1 MAQGKVS
8 SISDAVIRQSLAVKR
23 DGKTV
28 EAKRSH
34 NFPNPQKEIRVN
46 IKEKTAQ
53 IAVGL
58 EKGNKIN
65 AYA

>member
-1 MAQGKVS
+1 MAEGKVS
-8 SISDAVIRQSLAVKR
+8 SISDVVIRQSLAVKR

-28 EAKRSH
+28 EAKRSQ
-34 NFPNPQKEIRVN
+34 NFPNLQKEIKLS
-46 IKEKTAQ
+46 IKEKAAE

-58 EKGNKIN
+58 EKGNRIN